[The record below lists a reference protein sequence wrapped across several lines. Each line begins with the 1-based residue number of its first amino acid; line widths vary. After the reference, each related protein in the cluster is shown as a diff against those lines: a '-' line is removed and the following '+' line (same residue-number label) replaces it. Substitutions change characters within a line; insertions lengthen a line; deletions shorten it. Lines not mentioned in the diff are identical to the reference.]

1 MADDRAGM
9 FFAGSVVL
17 GGILDW
23 GSLEVTTGRFFS
35 VWLFER
41 FPWPPV
47 AVPLPDAESFWEALL
62 EVRDR
67 GDA

>member
-1 MADDRAGM
+1 MADDRAGK
-9 FFAGSVVL
+9 FFGGSVVL
-17 GGILDW
+17 GGILDG

-41 FPWPPV
+41 FPWPPA
-47 AVPLPDAESFWEALL
+47 AVLLPDAESLWEALL